1 MITNAI
7 STIENSKFIKNKAVD
22 EYTEDPSFIYRDY
35 KPGYG
40 GALVIGKEK
49 TTINNIIFK
58 DNNALQSGGAMV
70 VYGIKRDRGIE
81 DFADE
86 IGINEDLHVDISN
99 NTEFVNNIERQ
110 VQVER
115 YL

>member
-1 MITNAI
+1 MYGLDVNFKNNQAAYRGGAVNIGQKQF
-7 STIENSKFIKNKAVD
+7 SIKNSSFENNKI
-22 EYTEDPSFIYRDY
+22 YGEDLHF
-35 KPGYG
+35 YG
-40 GALVIGKEK
+40 G
-49 TTINNIIFK
+49 
-58 DNNALQSGGAMV
+58 GGAMV

-110 VQVER
+110 GQVER